1 MKSLVLSSV
10 ESVAQA
16 VQNNPKLK
24 NVPFFN
30 NLKPYLD
37 ALNKP
42 GCCAKNNLM
51 QQYRKSFENAIIGL
65 DENSAS
71 QIKQAMGVD
80 QICWYVKNSKGQL
93 EKRCK

>member
-10 ESVAQA
+10 ESVAQ
-16 VQNNPKLK
+16 VVSNNPALK
-24 NVPFFN
+24 KVPFFS

-37 ALNKP
+37 ALNSP

-65 DENSAS
+65 DENSAR
-71 QIKQAMGVD
+71 QIKQTMGVE
-80 QICWYVKNSKGQL
+80 QICWYVKNAKGQL